1 MYSKEFSN
9 FHFQNFK
16 MKYLLLIRHAKS
28 DWAEPGLTD
37 FERPL
42 NKRGK
47 KDAPAMAQRLLD
59 KKIPVDAIV
68 SSPAVR
74 AAATAVF
81 FAEALQ
87 LEAKHLNELYLAEPE
102 TIFSVVSSL
111 NDVWNSVIIVS
122 HNNGL
127 TDFANMLTNARID
140 NIPTCGVFALKA
152 ECDSWTQFRQA
163 KKEFLFFD
171 YPKNI

>member
-1 MYSKEFSN
+1 
-9 FHFQNFK
+9 

-28 DWAEPGLTD
+28 DWTESGLSD

-47 KDAPAMAQRLLD
+47 KDAPAMALRVLN
-59 KKIPVDAIV
+59 KKISVDAIL

-74 AAATAVF
+74 AAATAAF
-81 FAEALQ
+81 FAETLQ
-87 LEAKHLNELYLAEPE
+87 LKAEFLNELYLAEPE
-102 TIFSVVSSL
+102 TFFGVVASL

-140 NIPTCGVFALKA
+140 NIPTCGVFAVKA
-152 ECDSWTQFRQA
+152 ECDSWTQFRLA
-163 KKEFLFFD
+163 KKEFFFFD

>member
-1 MYSKEFSN
+1 MGK
-9 FHFQNFK
+9 
-16 MKYLLLIRHAKS
+16 LLILVRHAKS

-47 KDAPAMAQRLLD
+47 KDVPAMAQRLLD
-59 KKIPVDAIV
+59 KKTPIDAIV

-74 AAATAVF
+74 AAATADF

-87 LEAKHLNELYLAEPE
+87 LEAKYLNELYLADQE

-111 NDVWNSVIIVS
+111 NDVWNTVIIVS

-140 NIPTCGVFALKA
+140 SIPTCGVFAVKA
-152 ECDSWTQFRQA
+152 DCDSWAQFRQA
-163 KKEFLFFD
+163 KKEFSFFD